1 MSIKRAHLDELQRI
15 RQRVNALFEEALL
28 GSGLPAREERTP
40 GTWTPAVDVVETDD
54 AYVLVAELPGVRRED
69 ISVEVDDRRLDISG
83 RRLPVEEGQSFVRME
98 RSYGPFRRSFELAS
112 SLDAASVDAAFERGV
127 LTVRVA
133 KRQAGK
139 AKRRVPID
147 PAVPESGS

>member
-28 GSGLPAREERTP
+28 GSGLPAREERDP
-40 GTWTPAVDVVETDD
+40 GTWTPAVDVVETAD
-54 AYVLVAELPGVRRED
+54 AFVLVAELPGVRREVID
-69 ISVEVDDRRLDISG
+69 VEVHDRRLEISG

-112 SLDAASVDAAFERGV
+112 SLDAGGVEAAFERGV
-127 LTVRVA
+127 LTVKVA
-133 KRQAGK
+133 KQRPGK
-139 AKRRVPID
+139 GARRVNID
-147 PAVPESGS
+147 PAGESGS